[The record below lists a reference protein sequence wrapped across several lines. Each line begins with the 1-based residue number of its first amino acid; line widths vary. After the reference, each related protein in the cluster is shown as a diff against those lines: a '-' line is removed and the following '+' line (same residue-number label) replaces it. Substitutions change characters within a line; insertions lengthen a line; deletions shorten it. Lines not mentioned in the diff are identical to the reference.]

1 MYNILNSNKK
11 NKKNFK
17 KYLHFIKRYIKILI
31 EVERSGKKWF
41 KMLWRWNKVLIG
53 EYEHSLDVKGR
64 LIMPAKLRDDIGEK
78 FIITKGLDGCLFGF
92 SQNEWTNFEEKLKTL
107 PLTNKNARDFV
118 RFFLSGAT
126 ECEIDKQGRFLITS
140 NLREY
145 ATLEKDAII
154 IGVGTRIEIW
164 NREKWKSYNS
174 DENIS
179 ADEIAEN
186 MTMLGI

>member
-1 MYNILNSNKK
+1 M
-11 NKKNFK
+11 
-17 KYLHFIKRYIKILI
+17 
-31 EVERSGKKWF
+31 
-41 KMLWRWNKVLIG
+41 LIG
-53 EYEHSLDVKGR
+53 EYEHSLDTKGR
-64 LIMPAKLRDDIGEK
+64 LIMPAKLREDMGEK
-78 FIITKGLDGCLFGF
+78 FIVTKGLDGCLFGF
-92 SQNEWTNFEEKLKTL
+92 SQNEWSNFEEKLKTL

-126 ECEIDKQGRFLITS
+126 ECEVDKQGRFLIAS

-145 ATLEKDAII
+145 ANMEKDVVI
-154 IGVGTRIEIW
+154 IGVGTRLEIW
-164 NREKWKSYNS
+164 NRDKWKAYNS

>member
-1 MYNILNSNKK
+1 M
-11 NKKNFK
+11 
-17 KYLHFIKRYIKILI
+17 
-31 EVERSGKKWF
+31 
-41 KMLWRWNKVLIG
+41 LIG
-53 EYEHSLDVKGR
+53 EYEHSIDAKGR
-64 LIMPAKLRDDIGEK
+64 LIMPAKLREDIGEK

-126 ECEIDKQGRFLITS
+126 ECEIDKQGRFLIAS
-140 NLREY
+140 NLRQY
-145 ATLEKDAII
+145 AEMEKEVAI

-164 NREKWKSYNS
+164 NKEKWKQYNS

-179 ADEIAEN
+179 ADAIAEN

>member
-1 MYNILNSNKK
+1 M
-11 NKKNFK
+11 
-17 KYLHFIKRYIKILI
+17 
-31 EVERSGKKWF
+31 
-41 KMLWRWNKVLIG
+41 LIG

-64 LIMPAKLRDDIGEK
+64 LILPAKIREDMGDK
-78 FIITKGLDGCLFGF
+78 FIVTKGLDGCLFGF

-118 RFFLSGAT
+118 RFFLSGAI
-126 ECEIDKQGRFLITS
+126 ECEIDKQGRFLIAS

-145 ATLEKDAII
+145 ATMEKEVVI

-164 NREKWKSYNS
+164 NKDKWKTYNS

>member
-1 MYNILNSNKK
+1 M
-11 NKKNFK
+11 
-17 KYLHFIKRYIKILI
+17 
-31 EVERSGKKWF
+31 
-41 KMLWRWNKVLIG
+41 LIG
-53 EYEHSLDVKGR
+53 EYEHSLDAKGR
-64 LIMPAKLRDDIGEK
+64 LIMPSKLREDMGEK
-78 FIITKGLDGCLFGF
+78 FIVTKGLDGCLFGF
-92 SQNEWTNFEEKLKTL
+92 SKNEWQNFEEKLKTL

-126 ECEIDKQGRFLITS
+126 ECEIDKQGRFLIVG

-145 ATLEKDAII
+145 ANLEKDVVI
-154 IGVGTRIEIW
+154 IGVGTRLEIW
-164 NREKWKSYNS
+164 NKDKWKNYNS